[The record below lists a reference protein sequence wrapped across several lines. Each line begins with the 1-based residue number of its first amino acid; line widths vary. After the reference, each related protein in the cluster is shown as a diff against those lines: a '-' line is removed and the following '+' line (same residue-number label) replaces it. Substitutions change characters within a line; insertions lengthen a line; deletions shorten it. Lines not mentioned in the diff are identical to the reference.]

1 MSRAQSDKPPLAATA
16 SLQESFSWHSMPI
29 PRTKRRLLN
38 TGRYGS
44 PMSLRPYFLGI
55 FVLGILL
62 TPALFA
68 SPAPQLTGTYKLT
81 GNTDLGSEIRFTA
94 ELEFLNPADHAVT
107 VSSVGL
113 PSPFS
118 PGHMVTVPATLTVQS
133 HSKAQVSL
141 QFVVPKRDFTA
152 WSAGPH
158 QLFLVRFQA
167 AGTRPGIANVLLL
180 RLT

>member
-1 MSRAQSDKPPLAATA
+1 M
-16 SLQESFSWHSMPI
+16 
-29 PRTKRRLLN
+29 
-38 TGRYGS
+38 G
-44 PMSLRPYFLGI
+44 LRSYFLGF
-55 FVLGILL
+55 FVLGMFLSS
-62 TPALFA
+62 ALFA

-94 ELEFLNPADHAVT
+94 ELDFLNPADHAVT
-107 VSSVGL
+107 VTGVGL
-113 PSPFS
+113 LSPFS
-118 PGHMVTVPATLTVQS
+118 PGHIVSVPASLTVQS

-158 QLFLVRFQA
+158 QLFLVRLQA

-180 RLT
+180 RMT